1 MKTNH
6 LPSKK
11 TSNLVLKLLLFFNCV
26 LITSFS
32 SAQQKKP
39 SSIIKNFQEYTSN
52 YRETAYCHLNKS
64 TYIKGE
70 VLGFSSYVIDKTQKK
85 ASQSTKNLYCVIT
98 DKNNKIIKS
107 QLLNIN
113 KGVAYNTFKIDSL
126 FTTGQYTFKAYT
138 NWMKNF
144 DEPNAYIESFNVID
158 PEKNAFEKRKKI
170 SNVLD
175 VQLLPE
181 GGHFV
186 RDVKT
191 NVGVAIKNEYGYGV
205 PDIEG
210 GLYDSNNQIITTFKT
225 NFLGIGKFLFTPKT
239 NKSYTVKINQLNKE
253 HKYAIAGIK
262 NKGITI
268 RLNQSNTKVAI
279 ELNTNRKTLKN
290 IKNKPFKL
298 IIHNGNIIKEGTIKF
313 KKTRFV
319 KVIDLENLLAGI
331 NIFTLFD
338 ANNNPI
344 LERVFFNYKGINI
357 ETLGKSSYSKAGDS
371 LKISIPFT
379 KSLNE
384 TKNNIHLSVSVLPKE
399 TNSYQK
405 NHNIISY
412 THLQPYVKGYIENAD
427 YYFTNINRKKK
438 YDLDNLLITQGWSS
452 YKWSTIFNSKPINS
466 FPFENGIVI
475 KVNKNNLNNSTFF
488 ISPLMNNN
496 ASIIN
501 LPKSKKSF
509 TEAGLYP
516 QDDETLDVSVLNK
529 KGKLIKPNL
538 YIQFYPNKVPKFNN
552 YFTSTLSPKF
562 SVYSAETK
570 AEPFTN
576 FELNNQQNL
585 EEVEVSGNIRRKR
598 MNRILS
604 KHWGNAYLINDNIR
618 DAHLSLAYYVNAY
631 VPGFSA
637 DETSGEFILNGSTS
651 MSFRNENASPLVYI
665 DDIMQT
671 DYSFLYNYDMSYVD
685 YIIANPNGL
694 GEGFRGIAG
703 VLKIYTLKTYKM
715 RKPIDNTRKFQF
727 PLTFSSS
734 KKFYVPKYKTYH
746 DTFYKEYGVIDWI
759 PNCKIDNNGNLTF
772 KIYNPAKTSISF
784 FIEGM
789 TQKGTYIVGSK
800 TLNTGQNQ

>member
-11 TSNLVLKLLLFFNCV
+11 TLNLVLKLLLCFNCAFT
-26 LITSFS
+26 TSFS

-70 VLGFSSYVIDKTQKK
+70 MLGFSSYVIDKTQKK

-107 QLLNIN
+107 QLLKIN
-113 KGVAYNTFKIDSL
+113 KGVAHNIFRIDSL

-158 PEKNAFEKRKKI
+158 PKKTTFEEKKKI

-210 GLYDSNNQIITTFKT
+210 SLYDSNNQIITTFKT
-225 NFLGIGKFLFTPKT
+225 NFLGIGKFLFVPKT
-239 NKSYTVKINQLNKE
+239 NKSYTVKINHLNKE

-268 RLNQSNTKVAI
+268 RLNQSNSKVAI

-313 KKTRFV
+313 KKTKFV
-319 KVIDLENLLAGI
+319 KVIDYKNLLPGV
-331 NIFTLFD
+331 NVFTLFD
-338 ANNNPI
+338 TNNNPI
-344 LERVFFNYKGINI
+344 LERVFFNYNGINI
-357 ETLGKSSYSKAGDS
+357 ETLGKSSFSKVGDS
-371 LKISIPFT
+371 LKISIPFA

-412 THLQPYVKGYIENAD
+412 THLQPYLKGYIENAG
-427 YYFTNINRKKK
+427 YYFSKINRKKK

-452 YKWSTIFNSKPINS
+452 YEWSTIFNSKPINS
-466 FPFENGIVI
+466 FPFENGIVV

-488 ISPLMNNN
+488 LSSLKSNN
-496 ASIIN
+496 ATLIN
-501 LPKSKKSF
+501 LPKDKKSF
-509 TEAGLYP
+509 SEIGLYP
-516 QDDETLDVSVLNK
+516 QDEETIDVSVLNK

-538 YIQFYPNKVPKFNN
+538 YLQFYPNKVPKFDNL
-552 YFTSTLSPKF
+552 YTSTLSPKSPLF
-562 SVYSAETK
+562 TLEENTI
-570 AEPFTN
+570 PFTK
-576 FELNNQQNL
+576 FELNDQQNL
-585 EEVEVSGNIRRKR
+585 DEVTIKGNIEQKR
-598 MNRILS
+598 IDKIEKNS
-604 KHWGNAYLINDNIR
+604 WGDVYIVNDFFRDSGLTLAHYINAYI
-618 DAHLSLAYYVNAY
+618 
-631 VPGFSA
+631 PGFSA
-637 DETSGEFILNGSTS
+637 NEYLGEFIISSGSSLSFNGS
-651 MSFRNENASPLVYI
+651 APPLVLLDGMI
-665 DDIMQT
+665 QSSND
-671 DYSFLYNYDMSYVD
+671 FLYHFNMSHID
-685 YIIANPNGL
+685 YIIANRHGL
-694 GEGFRGIAG
+694 GEGVRGANG
-703 VLKIYTLKTYKM
+703 VIKIYTLKTL
-715 RKPIDNTRKFQF
+715 KPKKSTQNIRKFQF

-746 DTFYKEYGVIDWI
+746 DTFYNEYGVIDWI
-759 PNCKIDNNGNLTF
+759 PNPKIDQNGNLTF
-772 KIYNPAKTSISF
+772 KIHNPANTSITF

>member
-11 TSNLVLKLLLFFNCV
+11 TLNIVLKLILCFNCV
-26 LITSFS
+26 FITSFS
-32 SAQQKKP
+32 SAQQKNP
-39 SSIIKNFQEYTSN
+39 SSIIKNFQKYTSN

-70 VLGFSSYVIDKTQKK
+70 MLGFSSYIVDKTLKK
-85 ASQSTKNLYCVIT
+85 ASLSTKNLYCVIT

-107 QLLNIN
+107 QLLKIN
-113 KGVAYNTFKIDSL
+113 KGVAHNTFKIDSL

-158 PEKNAFEKRKKI
+158 PKKNTFEKRKKI

-186 RDVKT
+186 NNVKT
-191 NVGVAIKNEYGYGV
+191 NVGVTIKNEYGYGV
-205 PDIEG
+205 ADIEG
-210 GLYDSNNQIITTFKT
+210 GLYDSSNQLITTFKT
-225 NFLGIGKFLFTPKT
+225 NFLGIGKFLFVPKT
-239 NKSYTVKINQLNKE
+239 NNSYTVKINHLNKE
-253 HKYAIAGIK
+253 YKYAITGIK
-262 NKGITI
+262 NKGITV
-268 RLNQSNTKVAI
+268 RLNQSNSKVAI

-319 KVIDLENLLAGI
+319 KVVDYKNLLPGV

-338 ANNNPI
+338 TDNNPI
-344 LERVFFNYKGINI
+344 LERIFFNYNGINI
-357 ETLGKSSYSKAGDS
+357 ETLGESSFSKAGDS
-371 LKISIPFT
+371 LKVSIPFT

-384 TKNNIHLSVSVLPKE
+384 TKNNIHLSVSILPKG

-412 THLQPYVKGYIENAD
+412 THLQPYVKGYIENAG

-452 YKWSTIFNSKPINS
+452 YDWSTIFNSKPIKS
-466 FPFENGIVI
+466 FPFENGIVV

-488 ISPLMNNN
+488 LSPLVDNN

-501 LPKSKKSF
+501 LSKSKKSF
-509 TEAGLYP
+509 TETGLYP
-516 QDDETLDVSVLNK
+516 QDEETLGVSVLNK

-538 YIQFYPNKVPKFNN
+538 YLQFYPNKVPKFNN

-570 AEPFTN
+570 VEPFTN
-576 FELNNQQNL
+576 FELNEQQQL
-585 EEVEVSGNIRRKR
+585 EEVTIKGNIKQKR
-598 MNRILS
+598 IDKIKRNS
-604 KHWGNAYLINDNIR
+604 WGDVYIVNDFFRDSGLTLAHYINAYI
-618 DAHLSLAYYVNAY
+618 
-631 VPGFSA
+631 PGFSA
-637 DETSGEFILNGSTS
+637 NEYLGEFIISTRSGHSFNGSAPPIVMLDGMIQS
-651 MSFRNENASPLVYI
+651 SN
-665 DDIMQT
+665 D
-671 DYSFLYNYDMSYVD
+671 FLYHFNMSHID
-685 YIIANPNGL
+685 YIIANRHGL
-694 GEGFRGIAG
+694 GEGMRGAGG
-703 VLKIYTLKTYKM
+703 VLKIYTLKTHKM
-715 RKPIDNTRKFQF
+715 SKPIENTRKFEF

-759 PNCKIDNNGNLTF
+759 PKSKIDQNGNLTF
-772 KIYNPAKTSISF
+772 KIHNPANTSITL
-784 FIEGM
+784 FI
-789 TQKGTYIVGSK
+789 
-800 TLNTGQNQ
+800 